1 MPNHFMNSLFEK
13 PGVYSCAVDCFLE
26 ISRYLF
32 LPSLA
37 KLSTRSEF
45 LQLLFINLSQCCEN
59 NQNRKYLSRIR
70 ERVWLHLLENRSS
83 FQARDCNACFSQ
95 IFAEKTF
102 GNLNFEEASL
112 FATQRASLQ
121 S

>member
-32 LPSLA
+32 LPSLG
-37 KLSTRSEF
+37 KLSIRSEF

-70 ERVWLHLLENRSS
+70 ERVWLHLIENCSS

-95 IFAEKTF
+95 IFEEKTF